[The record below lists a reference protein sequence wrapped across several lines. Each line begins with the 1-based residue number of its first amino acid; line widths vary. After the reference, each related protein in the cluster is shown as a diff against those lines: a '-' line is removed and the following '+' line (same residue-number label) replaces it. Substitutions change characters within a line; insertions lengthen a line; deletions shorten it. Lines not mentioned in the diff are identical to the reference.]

1 MAKGIGLPQT
11 IIRKQSEITKMKTT
25 LKTLICTAL
34 CCAASSAF
42 AVPPQPNAST
52 AIAFKDGCA
61 GNVVP
66 SVGLNGAG
74 TADVYVVTTTTST
87 GIDPAITPAVI
98 DLGNVQL
105 QISANTSTGL
115 PTTVTDTDQR
125 WVRIDTNGPGATPS
139 SGVACFPVDLDNLAS
154 LGISWIDPDTGLSV
168 TLKNA
173 TCDNTT
179 IGFQAHYVPAGAGN
193 PHADNHFSAGTPLTI
208 ECDECGTS
216 TNLTLSEGSLI
227 GPSQVAAPLGNTCW
241 TYTFTVENCTDS
253 DLTNVK
259 VQGGTSGW
267 TSLSGAS
274 ATKGTPTVKNNNK
287 NSIIT
292 WIGNLAVGES
302 VDITVQVCGS
312 LKASACGT
320 TQFLS
325 GPWSAAYTDPDTLLP
340 AKTDYTD
347 RFSINVVCP

>member
-1 MAKGIGLPQT
+1 
-11 IIRKQSEITKMKTT
+11 MKTT

-34 CCAASSAF
+34 CCAAWSAF
-42 AVPPQPNAST
+42 AGGPPPDNAST
-52 AIAFKDGCA
+52 AIAFKDACA
-61 GNVVP
+61 GSVVT

-74 TADVYVVTTTTST
+74 TADVYVVTTTT
-87 GIDPAITPAVI
+87 GLEVAITPDVV
-98 DLGNVQL
+98 DEGKVQL
-105 QISANTSTGL
+105 RISANTSTGL
-115 PTTVTDTDQR
+115 PTTVSDPDQR
-125 WVRIDTNGPGATPS
+125 WVRIDTAPMGGATPS
-139 SGVACFPVDLDNLAS
+139 GGVCCFAVDLDNLAS
-154 LGISWIDPDTGLSV
+154 LGISWIDPDTGLPV

-179 IGFQAHYVPAGAGN
+179 IGFQSHYVGGGGQV
-193 PHADNHFSAGTPLTI
+193 HADEHSSAGTPLTI

-216 TNLTLSEGSLI
+216 ENLTLSEGSLL
-227 GPSQVAAPLGNTCW
+227 GPSEVVAPLGNTCW

-253 DLTNVK
+253 NLTNVK

-267 TSLSGAS
+267 TSLSSAT
-274 ATKGTPTVKNNNK
+274 ATKGTPTIKNNNK

-292 WIGNLAVGES
+292 WIGDLAVGES
-302 VDITVQVCGS
+302 VDITVRVCGS
-312 LKASACGT
+312 LKGSACGT

-347 RFSINVVCP
+347 RFSIDVVCP